1 MSGIP
6 SILRD
11 ILAAKSEEVAA
22 RRARRDLA
30 SMAALAADQ
39 APARGFARHL
49 QAAAAAGPAVIA
61 EIKKASPSAGVI
73 RADFQPA
80 AIAARYAAAGAACLS
95 VLTDERYFQGH
106 DRDLAEARAA
116 CALPVLRKD
125 FTVDPWQ
132 VYESR
137 ALGADCILLIAA
149 ALGRGKLQDLYGL
162 AQAIGLDA
170 LVEVHDAGELEDAL
184 ATGALLVGVN
194 NRDLHRFSTDLG
206 VSERLRPLIPKENMM
221 VSESGIHTPD
231 DVARL
236 RRCGVDAFLVGEA
249 FMRAADPGAALRG
262 LFFAPGAL

>member
-1 MSGIP
+1 M
-6 SILRD
+6 
-11 ILAAKSEEVAA
+11 
-22 RRARRDLA
+22 
-30 SMAALAADQ
+30 
-39 APARGFARHL
+39 
-49 QAAAAAGPAVIA
+49 
-61 EIKKASPSAGVI
+61 
-73 RADFQPA
+73 
-80 AIAARYAAAGAACLS
+80 
-95 VLTDERYFQGH
+95 
-106 DRDLAEARAA
+106 
-116 CALPVLRKD
+116 
-125 FTVDPWQ
+125 VDPWQ

-162 AQAIGLDA
+162 AQAIGLDV

-184 ATGALLVGVN
+184 TTGALLIGVN

-206 VSERLRPLIPKENMM
+206 VSERLRSLIPKATIM